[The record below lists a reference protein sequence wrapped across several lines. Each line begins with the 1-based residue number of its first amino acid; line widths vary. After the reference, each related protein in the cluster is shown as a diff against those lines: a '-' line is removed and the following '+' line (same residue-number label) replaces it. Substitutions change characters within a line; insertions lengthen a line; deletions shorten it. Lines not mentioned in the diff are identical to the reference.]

1 LEKKPAF
8 FFKPFTRIL
17 LVFLLVEAF
26 LFTWAYGIRHLIPD
40 FFPPGVEAMYKGVPR
55 ESNPWLEP
63 WQRWDTPQYQA
74 IAERGYSAFDS
85 AYFSPPLYPF
95 LMAGL
100 APVFGGNTLLSGLF
114 ISALT
119 FLGCLLIFHKLALM
133 ELGNEASAM
142 RTVIYMAAFPT
153 AFFLVAAYNESLFLL
168 AAMLCLYFL
177 RREKWLAA
185 GLMAGLAALTRL
197 PGWLLVVPI
206 GYAVWQAGRKGDRK
220 GWFALAG
227 IGFVLTGYYLYQWL
241 WLGQL
246 PTAMLVAQN
255 QRGGFITFPG
265 LNIIEAIQRI
275 SIGQLVVE
283 NSLELFFSLAFIVF
297 TILVWKELPRV
308 YGLYCASLMLF
319 FLMRMGSPQPLV
331 SMLRY
336 TLEIFPV
343 FLLFAGWGARP
354 NLHRLILYLSV
365 LGLLYFS
372 AQFAIWGW
380 VG

>member
-1 LEKKPAF
+1 MKPALLN
-8 FFKPFTRIL
+8 KPFTHIL

-26 LFTWAYGIRHLIPD
+26 LFTWAWGIRHLIPD
-40 FFPPGVEAMYKGVPR
+40 YFPPGVEEMYKGVPR

-74 IAERGYSAFDS
+74 IAEGGYSAFDT
-85 AYFSPPLYPF
+85 ALFSPPLYPF
-95 LMAGL
+95 LMGGM
-100 APVFGGNTLLSGLF
+100 APVFDGNTLLSGLF
-114 ISALT
+114 VSALA
-119 FLGCLLIFHKLALM
+119 FLGCLLVFHQLALM
-133 ELGNEASAM
+133 ELGSEASAM
-142 RTVIYMAAFPT
+142 HAVIYMAVFPT

-177 RREKWLAA
+177 RKEKWLAA
-185 GLMAGLAALTRL
+185 GLMAGLAALTRV

-206 GYAVWQAGRKGDRK
+206 GYAAWRAGRKGDRK

-227 IGFVLTGYYLYQWL
+227 MGLVLTGYYLYQWL
-241 WLGQL
+241 SLGQL

-255 QRGGFITFPG
+255 QRGGYLSFPG
-265 LNIIEAIQRI
+265 LNIIEAIRRI
-275 SIGQLVVE
+275 FSGQLVVE
-283 NSLELFFSLAFIVF
+283 NSLELLFTLAFIVF
-297 TILVWKELPRV
+297 TILVWKKLPRL
-308 YGLYCASLMLF
+308 YGLFAASLMLF

-343 FLLFAGWGARP
+343 FLLFAGWGAKP
-354 NLHRLILYLSV
+354 NLHRLILYLSW

-372 AQFAIWGW
+372 AQFAVWGW

>member
-1 LEKKPAF
+1 
-8 FFKPFTRIL
+8 
-17 LVFLLVEAF
+17 
-26 LFTWAYGIRHLIPD
+26 
-40 FFPPGVEAMYKGVPR
+40 MYKGVPR

-95 LMAGL
+95 LMAGI
-100 APVFGGNTLLSGLF
+100 APLMGGSTLLAGLL
-114 ISALT
+114 ISALA
-119 FLGCLLIFHKLALM
+119 FLGCLLAIHKLALM
-133 ELGNEASAM
+133 ELGSEASAM

-177 RREKWLAA
+177 RKEKWLAA

-206 GYAVWQAGRKGDRK
+206 GYAVWQAGRGGSRR
-220 GWFALAG
+220 GWLAPALMG
-227 IGFVLTGYYLYQWL
+227 LVLAGYYLYQWL
-241 WLGQL
+241 WLGIAPDVNL
-246 PTAMLVAQN
+246 AALN
-255 QRGGFITFPG
+255 QRGGHLTLPG
-265 LNIIEAIQRI
+265 LNVVEAIRRI
-275 SIGQLVVE
+275 MSGQLVGE
-283 NSLELFFSLAFIVF
+283 NIIELVFSLAFIVF
-297 TILVWKELPRV
+297 TIQVWKKLPRI
-308 YGLYCASLMLF
+308 YALYAASLMVF
-319 FLMRMGSPQPLV
+319 FLARMGYPQPLV

-343 FLLFAGWGARP
+343 FLLFATWGAKP
-354 NLHRLILYLSV
+354 LLHRLILYLSG
-365 LGLLYFS
+365 LGLLFFS